1 MIVVALGVFAVT
13 LAPTVTLVDSGELIV
28 AAWSAGVAHPP
39 GFPLYTMLAHIAT
52 RIPIGEVA
60 ARVNAASAV
69 VAALAAGVAA
79 LAAVEIVR
87 ARTVPVA
94 APRKKGAP
102 AAAPAPEDTAAIVL
116 AAVTAGLML
125 AFTRAFWSF
134 ATIAEVYT
142 LNTLAVVLV
151 VLVVV
156 RWRAEALAGRRHD
169 TSLILAAGIFGLALG
184 VHHVTVLVWAPGL
197 AYLVWRTAGRERI
210 AWRVVGLAALAGLA
224 GLAVYAYLPIAASR
238 NPVLNWGDP
247 DSAGRLFRHV
257 SGWIYQAN
265 LSGGGARLGD
275 QVAELL
281 RIAVRQYGPWWLPA
295 GFALVA
301 AGAVR
306 LARRDRALL
315 WALALVAACATAY
328 ALAYDIAEDTEAYYL
343 PVFLVFALVAGA
355 GSVELLDLARRI
367 GRPFL
372 APMAVALVLVVAL
385 AGNLPYSNR
394 RGDVVARDYV
404 RNALSTI
411 EPGGTLL
418 TEDWQ
423 LYSPMLYTLEVQR
436 ERPDVF
442 AIDVNLLRRSWYV
455 ESIQA
460 RYPDLAGAASPDVT
474 VYLQDLVG
482 WEANPDLYAK
492 DAKLSERID
501 GRYRAM
507 ILALIAERARRGP
520 VYVTQE
526 LIVGSS
532 GLAQAIGSTWQAV
545 PHGLV
550 FRLYPDKAF
559 HEPPPFELDTRSL
572 TSSTRRTESD
582 DVVELKVRPAYA
594 GMLVNRGLYF
604 AVHGKHEPAMEAA
617 RAALAIDPGND
628 AARRLFEQLSALGR
642 GLPAAMHEALW
653 SAAYSCAAL

>member
-1 MIVVALGVFAVT
+1 MTVVALGVFAVT

-39 GFPLYTMLAHIAT
+39 GFPLYTILAHIAT

-87 ARTVPVA
+87 ARAVTVA

-102 AAAPAPEDTAAIVL
+102 AATPAPEDTAAIVL

-142 LNTLAVVLV
+142 LNTLAVALV
-151 VLVVV
+151 ALVVV
-156 RWRAEALAGRRHD
+156 RWRAEALAGRRRD
-169 TSLILAAGIFGLALG
+169 ASLILAAGIFGLALG

-301 AGAVR
+301 AGVVR
-306 LARRDRALL
+306 LARRDRAML

-372 APMAVALVLVVAL
+372 APVAVALVLIVAL

-411 EPGGTLL
+411 EPGGMLL

-423 LYSPMLYTLEVQR
+423 LYSPMLYTLEVQG
-436 ERPDVF
+436 ERPDVV

-455 ESIQA
+455 ESIRK
-460 RYPDLAGAASPDVT
+460 RYPDLVGGASPDVT
-474 VYLQDLVG
+474 VYLQDLLA
-482 WEANPDLYAK
+482 WEANPEVYAK

-507 ILALIAERARRGP
+507 ILALITERVRLGP

-526 LIVGSS
+526 LIVGKS
-532 GLAQAIGSTWQAV
+532 GLAQAIGSGWQAV
-545 PHGLV
+545 PQGLV

-559 HEPPPFELDTRSL
+559 HEPPPFELDLRSL
-572 TSSTRRTESD
+572 TDGTRRTESD
-582 DVVELKVRPAYA
+582 DVVELKVRPAYV

-604 AVHGKHEPAMEAA
+604 AVHGRLDEARA
-617 RAALAIDPGND
+617 AAEAALAIDPASAD
-628 AARRLFEQLSALGR
+628 ARRLATQLASQP
-642 GLPAAMHEALW
+642 PA
-653 SAAYSCAAL
+653 